1 MQFLSME
8 DEINELQEHKE
19 RDIAYNWVHSSSF
32 LFYIQVFCILA
43 FILGGCYQLYKH
55 SYAGKPEVEVPDNTL
70 YTPKY
75 K

>member
-1 MQFLSME
+1 ME
-8 DEINELQEHKE
+8 NEVQQQKQKDLLF
-19 RDIAYNWVHSSSF
+19 NWVHTSSF

-43 FILGGCYQLYKH
+43 FILGGCYRLYQH
-55 SYAGKPEVEVPDNTL
+55 SYQGTPEVAVPENTM